1 MAEISRRTL
10 ALGTAAAAAAA
21 FFPGAVAA
29 KPANVPVIWDGKKMW
44 ETFEKDGTGFSFP
57 HKPGSPKAYVT
68 FDTQCPD
75 CIRFYDNIAPLLD
88 NINLVWCPIAFLNIH
103 SDPQGAAIL
112 IAKNPAEKFMEQHLH
127 FRDAGFRGFRYD
139 LAKIPEDV
147 RNKVWTNTKL
157 ARRSGCRAVPF
168 GVYKNPE
175 GEYIALDENL
185 KTEELK
191 AIFGLK

>member
-21 FFPGAVAA
+21 VFPGAVAA

-103 SDPQGAAIL
+103 
-112 IAKNPAEKFMEQHLH
+112 
-127 FRDAGFRGFRYD
+127 
-139 LAKIPEDV
+139 
-147 RNKVWTNTKL
+147 
-157 ARRSGCRAVPF
+157 
-168 GVYKNPE
+168 
-175 GEYIALDENL
+175 
-185 KTEELK
+185 
-191 AIFGLK
+191 

>member
-21 FFPGAVAA
+21 VFPGAVAA

-112 IAKNPAEKFMEQHLH
+112 IARTRLKSSWSSTCTSGTPVSGVSAMTS
-127 FRDAGFRGFRYD
+127 
-139 LAKIPEDV
+139 P
-147 RNKVWTNTKL
+147 
-157 ARRSGCRAVPF
+157 RSPR
-168 GVYKNPE
+168 
-175 GEYIALDENL
+175 
-185 KTEELK
+185 T
-191 AIFGLK
+191 

>member
-21 FFPGAVAA
+21 VFPGAAAA

-75 CIRFYDNIAPLLD
+75 CIRFYD

-157 ARRSGCRAVPF
+157 ARRSGCRA
-168 GVYKNPE
+168 
-175 GEYIALDENL
+175 ENL